1 MEPPHNYS
9 LFKCKA
15 ESEAYL
21 TNYLPRQQRSLLAQ
35 IRLGILP
42 LSIETGR
49 FQNKKVE
56 QRICPLCSKCIETEL
71 YFICICEKFKK
82 QRDVLYDGITLCSF
96 EFRCFSDEQKFI
108 YMYLFK
114 SEWKILARYL
124 FEIWDLRGKQIY
136 IQNMKQYLC
145 IFI

>member
-1 MEPPHNYS
+1 MSIPQVKLKIEEIHQSAWLQDLHAKPKGHI
-9 LFKCKA
+9 LFFKA

-56 QRICPLCSKCIETEL
+56 QRLCPLCSKCVETEL
-71 YFICICEKFKK
+71 HFICI
-82 QRDVLYDGITLCSF
+82 
-96 EFRCFSDEQKFI
+96 
-108 YMYLFK
+108 
-114 SEWKILARYL
+114 
-124 FEIWDLRGKQIY
+124 
-136 IQNMKQYLC
+136 
-145 IFI
+145 